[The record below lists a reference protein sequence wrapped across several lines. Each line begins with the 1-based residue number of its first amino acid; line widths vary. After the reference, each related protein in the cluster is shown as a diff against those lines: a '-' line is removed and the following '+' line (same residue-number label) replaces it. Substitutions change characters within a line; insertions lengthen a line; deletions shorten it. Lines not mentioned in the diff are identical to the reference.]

1 MLNNAGVYYIRIT
14 IIILVRLK
22 TEIKH
27 EKMLEKL
34 LTIIFIGTFTFSS
47 IAQKN
52 SSLAKKERE
61 AYQEMKETG
70 TIPANF
76 KFSNQ
81 SDFSKKIEE
90 NLIKEGFK
98 AKKKAGDCGC
108 YVTPDATY
116 TTAFAPNDDLSTSL
130 LPIPFTFCLYG
141 NNYNDLFINNN
152 GNVSFGSAE
161 SAFSSNPFPDPGFV
175 MVAPFWGDVDT
186 RGIGEVKYKITPT
199 AMYVN
204 WESVGYYNSETDK
217 VNTFQ
222 LIITD
227 GNDPVLPSG
236 NNIAFCYGDMQW
248 TTGSASQ
255 GVNGFGGTPSTVGVN
270 KGDGINFI
278 QLGRFD
284 QAGAFYD
291 GPSGLNDGIDWLDNQ
306 SFFFNVCSGTN
317 IPPIGNFTPAISTNG
332 GGACDSIK
340 MCGVNDTLIID
351 ALFLSPEIGE
361 TTSIV
366 INFNGS
372 TGFSVVNNTPGNPAE
387 ASVQVAANISNA
399 GLNTITFTATDDGVP
414 SQTTIVNYNVFIDT
428 TGFFAF
434 NPEIIGDLEFCEG
447 GNSDLTVSPTN
458 LTSYIWSNGSIDTT
472 INVDTT
478 NTYWVTSELNG
489 CYKTVSVDVLEHPV
503 PLPLITGDT
512 ILCPGDSVLLNAS
525 LGYASYEWSTSSND
539 TLDSVYVTQGT
550 YTVSVDDTN
559 GCPGAS
565 DPFTVGA
572 FPTTIAILGD
582 TNYCVGDSVLL
593 DAGSMFDTYLWS
605 NGDTSQTTYV
615 TAGQYTVD
623 ITLNTCSAT
632 SDTHYVTLTDV
643 PQPVITG
650 VNTFCADSFVT
661 LNSDSIGT
669 GYDSFSWNTVP
680 IQVSQTINVNQTD
693 TLIVVGTIDGC
704 TDTSATFIVT
714 EIPLPTPVIIGNL
727 FYCANDSN
735 GTTLSTTLPYSTY
748 LWSNGDIAPITIA
761 TAGPVTLTVTN
772 GNGCIGDTNVIVTSA
787 APNNNITGIVG
798 FCFGENITIDSDAGF
813 DTYLWD
819 SGESTLSIS
828 AGHGR
833 HIVTVTDI
841 NGCTDVDTVNLVG
854 NPIPTAAFTAS
865 PTTNAQPNQPVVFT
879 DNSSNNVVTWLW
891 NFDATNLTGAD
902 PSSAATQGSHSI
914 TFSEQGAYTIL
925 LSVVS
930 DSNCENTYSEEFLI
944 ISDIIVPNIIT
955 PNGDASNQFLVF
967 KNLEFHSGNNLL
979 VFNRWGNK
987 VFEQIDYSNDW
998 DGGGHSEGT
1007 YFYILTVND
1016 LEEQIKGSL
1025 TILK

>member
-1 MLNNAGVYYIRIT
+1 MLKKIFIT
-14 IIILVRLK
+14 IFLGA
-22 TEIKH
+22 
-27 EKMLEKL
+27 
-34 LTIIFIGTFTFSS
+34 FIFSS
-47 IAQKN
+47 IAQN
-52 SSLAKKERE
+52 NYDEAKKERE
-61 AYQEMKETG
+61 NYQKMKEAG
-70 TIPANF
+70 NIPANF

-81 SDFSKKIEE
+81 LDFSENIEN
-90 NLIKEGFK
+90 NLIKGGFK
-98 AKKKAGDCGC
+98 AKKKTSDCGC

-130 LPIPFTFCLYG
+130 LSIPFTFCLYG
-141 NNYNDLFINNN
+141 TNYNDLFVNTN
-152 GNVSFGSAE
+152 GNVSFGTPYATYDP
-161 SAFSSNPFPDPGFV
+161 AGFPSSDYV

-186 RGIGEVKYKITPT
+186 RGIGDVKYKITPT
-199 AMYVN
+199 AMYIN
-204 WESVGYYNSETDK
+204 WEGVGYFDSHTDK

-227 GNDPVLPSG
+227 GSDPALPVG

-248 TTGSASQ
+248 TTGDASQ
-255 GVNGFGGTPSTVGVN
+255 GVNGFGGLPSTVGVN
-270 KGDGINFI
+270 KGDGTSFI

-284 QAGAFYD
+284 QAGAAYD
-291 GPSGLNDGIDWLDNQ
+291 GPSGLNDGVDWLDNQ
-306 SFFFNVCSGTN
+306 SFYFNVCSGTN
-317 IPPIGNFTPAISTNG
+317 IPPIANFTPAISASG
-332 GGACDSIK
+332 GGACDTVK

-361 TTSIV
+361 TTTIV
-366 INFNGS
+366 INFNGA

-387 ASVQVAANISNA
+387 SSVEIIAGIGNA
-399 GLNTITFTATDDGVP
+399 GINTITYTAIDDGTP
-414 SQTTIVNYNVFIDT
+414 AQTTIVDYNVFIDT
-428 TGFFAF
+428 SGFFAF

-447 GNSDLTVSPTN
+447 GNSDLTVTPGN

-489 CYKTVSVDVLEHPV
+489 CYKTVSVDVLELPV
-503 PLPLITGDT
+503 PLPLIIGDT
-512 ILCPGDSVLLNAS
+512 IICPGDSVLLNAT
-525 LGYASYEWSTSSND
+525 LGYVSYDWNSLPND
-539 TLDSVYVTQGT
+539 TLDSIYVMQGA
-550 YTVSVDDTN
+550 YTVSVIDTN
-559 GCPGAS
+559 GCPGVS
-565 DPFTVGA
+565 NPFTVGA
-572 FPTTIAILGD
+572 FPTSITIGGD
-582 TNYCVGDSVLL
+582 TNYCAGDSVLL
-593 DAGSMFDTYLWS
+593 DAGPIFDNYLWS
-605 NGDTSQTTYV
+605 NGATTQTTYV

-623 ITLNTCSAT
+623 VTLNTCSAT
-632 SDTHYVTLTDV
+632 SDTHYVNLTIV
-643 PQPVITG
+643 PQPEITG
-650 VNTFCADSFVT
+650 LNTFCEGSFVI
-661 LNSDSIGT
+661 LDADSIGT

-680 IQVSQTINVNQTD
+680 VQVSQTINVNQND

-704 TDTSATFIVT
+704 TDTSASYIVT
-714 EIPLPTPVIIGNL
+714 EIPLPTPLITGNL

-748 LWSNGDIAPITIA
+748 LWSNGDITPTTTA
-761 TAGPVTLTVTN
+761 TAGPVTVTVTN
-772 GNGCIGDTNVIVTSA
+772 GNGCIGDTNVVVTSA
-787 APNNNITGIVG
+787 SPNNTITGIVG
-798 FCFGENITIDSDAGF
+798 FCIGENITIDSDAGF

-819 SGESTLSIS
+819 SGEVTPSIS
-828 AGHGR
+828 AGHGQ
-833 HIVTVTDI
+833 HLVTVTDI

-865 PTTNAQPNQPVVFT
+865 PTTNAQPNQPVIFT
-879 DNSSNNVVTWLW
+879 DNSSSNVESWSW
-891 NFDATNLTGAD
+891 NFDATNLTGAA
-902 PSSAATQGSHSI
+902 PSIAATQGSHSV
-914 TFSEQGAYTIL
+914 TFNQQGAYSIL

-930 DSNCENTYSEEFLI
+930 DSNCVNTYSEEFLI
-944 ISDIIVPNIIT
+944 ISDIIVPNVIT

-967 KNLEFHSGNNLL
+967 KNLEFHSGNSLV